1 MLKVTVHGQ
10 GDIAILRCEGRLVAG
25 VDPACL
31 WGLAGSR
38 RGLDTLFLD
47 LARVERIDAAGL
59 GILLTLRA
67 WARSR
72 GIQLHLMNVP
82 ERVAKVLELTR
93 LDGVFDI
100 FRVEAL
106 LPSLPQPAFWAAS
119 DGFSC

>member
-25 VDPACL
+25 VEAACV
-31 WGLAGSR
+31 WSGVRSR
-38 RGLDTLFLD
+38 RELDTLFLD
-47 LARVERIDAAGL
+47 LAQVERIDAAGL

-82 ERVAKVLELTR
+82 ERVAQLLELTR

-106 LPSLPQPAFWAAS
+106 FQPLSPPAQWAAA
-119 DGFSC
+119 DAFSC